1 MQTREISE
9 DFSEGDDFS
18 SEAAEQAESGQAPDD
33 STAID
38 TAEGFV
44 ADEDILW

>member
-33 STAID
+33 PAATD
-38 TAEGFV
+38 TAESFV
-44 ADEDILW
+44 ADKDIPW